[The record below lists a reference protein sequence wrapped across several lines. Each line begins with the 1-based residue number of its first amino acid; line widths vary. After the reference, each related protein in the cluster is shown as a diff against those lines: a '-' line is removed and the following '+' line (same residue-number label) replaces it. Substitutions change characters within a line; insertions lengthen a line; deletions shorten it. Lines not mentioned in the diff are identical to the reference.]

1 MRAALPT
8 FVVCVGA
15 LFVSSPALAKP
26 DSVAAKSD
34 AVIFVA
40 PAGNDATCRRGSRSP
55 ACATFRR
62 AYALAGCG
70 DVVEV
75 AAGSYPKQELV
86 ETVAGSA
93 CVRRPIVFRP
103 AAGVTPTVNWVSF
116 GVWSGSPR
124 TDAADNVVLRG
135 FKLTWGLS
143 MWGDVENV
151 TLDRIDGGSFSL
163 EGASNVTIRNSD
175 WGPCTPSGS
184 FNGGPADCR
193 NYYPFDPR
201 SGQPRISA
209 PTRNVLLENNAFH
222 DMVAD
227 HAGAHWECLWVGGGR
242 DVTFRGNRFDNCET
256 NAVAL
261 GDDGNDNNVAGTWL
275 FENNWCGR
283 VPAINGCFKFGGL
296 PYAGTVTFRNNSIRP
311 RKHDPGRGER
321 RRAGPHRRQ
330 RQHPRQNGLRPRSPL
345 LVQPHARQ

>member
-1 MRAALPT
+1 MRSQ
-8 FVVCVGA
+8 GA
-15 LFVSSPALAKP
+15 VMWWRSQQGA
-26 DSVAAKSD
+26 
-34 AVIFVA
+34 I
-40 PAGNDATCRRGSRSP
+40 RSRSWS
-55 ACATFRR
+55 RR
-62 AYALAGCG
+62 WPVL
-70 DVVEV
+70 
-75 AAGSYPKQELV
+75 
-86 ETVAGSA
+86 A

-103 AAGVTPTVNWVSF
+103 AAGVTPTVNWSRRRLVR
-116 GVWSGSPR
+116 VPR

-151 TLDRIDGGSFSL
+151 TLDWIDGGSFSL

-184 FNGGPADCR
+184 FDGGPADCR

-209 PTRNVLLENNAFH
+209 PTMNVLLENNAFH

-283 VPAINGCFKFGGL
+283 VPRDQRLLQVRRPPLRGDGDL
-296 PYAGTVTFRNNSIRP
+296 PQQFIRP
-311 RKHDPGRGER
+311 RKHDPQDEESGT
-321 RRAGPHRRQ
+321 RRAASSSAATSSAERIASEEPCTRTTSRSAVRAEPPTAVRSSGTATRVRAW
-330 RQHPRQNGLRPRSPL
+330 LRIRDRHARCGPRSSTW
-345 LVQPHARQ
+345 